1 MKLKISMKC
10 FNPKTQEVFADNLN
24 LNNTFFSRL
33 TGLMFKKHLPDG
45 SGIILKP
52 CTQIHTCFMRF
63 NIDVI
68 FLDKD
73 LNVLHVIEN
82 MPPWRISPL
91 FLKARYTVEMP
102 ADTLKGRVKK
112 GEKLSLSL

>member
-1 MKLKISMKC
+1 MRCI
-10 FNPKTQEVFADNLN
+10 NPRTQQVIAENLT
-24 LNNTFFSRL
+24 LNDTFFSRL
-33 TGLMFKKHLPDG
+33 VGLMGKKSLPQG

-68 FLDKD
+68 FLDAN
-73 LNVLHVIEN
+73 LQVLHIIEN

-91 FLKARYTVEMP
+91 FLKARYTVELP
-102 ADTLKGRVKK
+102 AGSLKGSVKK
-112 GEKLSLSL
+112 GDKLLLGL

>member
-1 MKLKISMKC
+1 MKC

-24 LNNTFFSRL
+24 LNNTFSSRL
-33 TGLMFKKHLPDG
+33 LGLMFKKHLPAG

-68 FLDKD
+68 FLDED
-73 LNVLHVIEN
+73 LQVLHVIEN
-82 MPPWRISPL
+82 MRPWRVSPL
-91 FLKARYTVEMP
+91 FLKSRYTVELP
-102 ADTLKGRVKK
+102 GGTLKGRVKK
-112 GEKLSLSL
+112 GEKLALSL

>member
-1 MKLKISMKC
+1 MRC
-10 FNPKTQEVFADNLN
+10 FNPKTQQVIAENLT

-33 TGLMFKKHLPDG
+33 IGLMGKKSLPPG

-68 FLDKD
+68 FLDD
-73 LNVLHVIEN
+73 NLEVLHVIEN

-91 FLKARYTVEMP
+91 FLKARYTVELP
-102 ADTLKGRVKK
+102 AGTLKGSVKK
-112 GEKLSLSL
+112 GEILALGL

>member
-1 MKLKISMKC
+1 MRC
-10 FNPKTQEVFADNLN
+10 FNPKTQEVFADDLKM
-24 LNNTFFSRL
+24 NNTFFSRL
-33 TGLMFKKHLPDG
+33 VGLMFKKNLPAG

-68 FLDKD
+68 FLDTD
-73 LNVLHVIEN
+73 LKVVHIIEN

-91 FLKARYTVEMP
+91 LLKARYTVELP
-102 ADTLKGRVKK
+102 SGTLKGRVKK
-112 GEKLSLSL
+112 GETLALSL

>member
-1 MKLKISMKC
+1 MRC
-10 FNPKTQEVFADNLN
+10 FNPQTQEVFADDLK

-33 TGLMFKKHLPDG
+33 AGLMFKKNLPIG

-73 LNVLHVIEN
+73 LQVLHVIEN

-91 FLKARYTVEMP
+91 FLKSYYTVELP
-102 ADTLKGRVKK
+102 AGTLKGRVKK
-112 GEKLSLSL
+112 GETLALAL

>member
-1 MKLKISMKC
+1 MKL
-10 FNPKTQEVFADNLN
+10 FNPKTQEVFADNLK
-24 LNNTFFSRL
+24 LNNTYFSRL
-33 TGLMFKKHLPDG
+33 IGLMFKKNLAAG

-73 LNVLHVIEN
+73 LKVLHVIEN
-82 MPPWRISPL
+82 MKSWRISPL
-91 FLKARYTVEMP
+91 FLKARYTVELP
-102 ADTLKGRVKK
+102 AGTLKGRVKK
-112 GEKLSLSL
+112 DETLAIAL

>member
-1 MKLKISMKC
+1 MRC
-10 FNPKTQEVFADNLN
+10 FNPKTQQVIAENLT
-24 LNNTFFSRL
+24 LNDTFFSRL
-33 TGLMFKKHLPDG
+33 IGLMGKRNLPPG

-68 FLDKD
+68 FLDAD
-73 LNVLHVIEN
+73 LQVLHIVEN

-91 FLKARYTVEMP
+91 FLKARYTIELP
-102 ADTLKGRVKK
+102 ANTLKGSVKK
-112 GEKLSLSL
+112 GDKLVLGL

>member
-1 MKLKISMKC
+1 MKC
-10 FNPKTQEVFADNLN
+10 FNPKTQEVFADDLKMNK
-24 LNNTFFSRL
+24 TFFSRL
-33 TGLMFKKHLPDG
+33 IGLMFKKNLPAS

-73 LNVLHVIEN
+73 LKVVHIIEN
-82 MPPWRISPL
+82 MKPWRISPL
-91 FLKARYTVEMP
+91 LLRARYTVELP
-102 ADTLKGRVKK
+102 AGTLRGRVKK
-112 GEKLSLSL
+112 DDILVLTL

>member
-1 MKLKISMKC
+1 MKC
-10 FNPKTQEVFADNLN
+10 FNPKTQELFADNLKMHD
-24 LNNTFFSRL
+24 TYFSRL
-33 TGLMFKKHLPDG
+33 IGLMFKKNLPSG

-73 LNVLHVIEN
+73 LKVVHVIEN

-91 FLKARYTVEMP
+91 FLKSRYTIELP
-102 ADTLKGRVKK
+102 SGTLKGRIKK
-112 GEKLSLSL
+112 GEILALSL

>member
-1 MKLKISMKC
+1 MKC
-10 FNPKTQEVFADNLN
+10 FNPKTQEVFADDLKM
-24 LNNTFFSRL
+24 NNTFFSRL
-33 TGLMFKKHLPDG
+33 IGLMFKKNLAPG

-73 LNVLHVIEN
+73 LKVVHVIEN

-91 FLKARYTVEMP
+91 LLNARYTVELP
-102 ADTLKGRVKK
+102 SGTLKGRVKT
-112 GEKLSLSL
+112 GETLALSL

>member
-1 MKLKISMKC
+1 MKC
-10 FNPKTQEVFADNLN
+10 FNPKTQEVFADDLT

-33 TGLMFKKHLPDG
+33 IGLMFKKNLPAG

-68 FLDKD
+68 FLDED
-73 LNVLHVIEN
+73 LKVLHIIEN
-82 MPPWRISPL
+82 MKPWRISPL
-91 FLKARYTVEMP
+91 FLKAKYTVELP
-102 ADTLKGRVKK
+102 SGTLKGRVKK
-112 GEKLSLSL
+112 GETLAIAL

>member
-1 MKLKISMKC
+1 MKC
-10 FNPKTQEVFADNLN
+10 FNPLTQEVFAEDLKLN
-24 LNNTFFSRL
+24 DTFFSRL
-33 TGLMFKKHLPDG
+33 IGLMFKKSLPAG
-45 SGIILKP
+45 SGVVLKP

-73 LNVLHVIEN
+73 LEVVHVIEN

-91 FLKARYTVEMP
+91 LLKARYTVELP
-102 ADTLKGRVKK
+102 AGTLKGRIKK
-112 GEKLSLSL
+112 GETLALAL